1 MGADLIIESI
11 SQRKQAMYREKFEE
25 AVRMRDSMPPPYNSE
40 YQEMVEFYFDK
51 LFSVGYYRDSYNNSN
66 LLWRFEFSY
75 WNNDLQ
81 LDDDGNLPPS
91 EARRLLAILKDREPI
106 FEESLQRI
114 YDDGWSD
121 APEEVVHYFRMKYL
135 KLRVFLK
142 MAIRLNEPI
151 VWSV

>member
-1 MGADLIIESI
+1 MGADLYIESI
-11 SQRKQAMYREKFEE
+11 CQRKEAMYRAKFEE
-25 AVRMRDSMPPPYNSE
+25 AVRMRDSMKSPYNQE
-40 YQEMVEFYFDK
+40 YQELVEYYFDK
-51 LFSVGYYRDSYNNSN
+51 RFAVGYYRDSYNNSN

-91 EARRLLAILKDREPI
+91 QARRLLAILKEREPI

-114 YDDGWSD
+114 SDDGWSD
-121 APEEVVHYFRMKYL
+121 SPEEVIHYFRMKYL
-135 KLRVFLK
+135 RLRVFLK
-142 MAIRLNEPI
+142 MAIKLNETI

>member
-1 MGADLIIESI
+1 MGADLYIESI
-11 SQRKQAMYREKFEE
+11 SRRKQAMYKDKFDQ
-25 AVRMRDSMPPPYNSE
+25 AVKMRDSMQPPYNQE

-75 WNNDLQ
+75 WNNDLK
-81 LDDDGNLPPS
+81 LDEQGNLPPS
-91 EARRLLAILKDREPI
+91 EAKRLLHWLKEREPV

-114 YDDGWSD
+114 RDEGWSD
-121 APEEVVHYFRMKYL
+121 SPEEVIHYFRMKYL
-135 KLRVFLK
+135 RLRVFLK

-151 VWSV
+151 TWSV